1 MAVSGRSQAAI
12 LCSGGKDPSVG
23 LPLLGVN
30 DEGAAAFAVDG
41 HALARMLCF
50 DRAAADKRFG
60 ACVNDRHQRGDEGLD
75 QQNRQRKPVAAVLAL
90 LRAAF
95 PGLPSDH
102 CVLPSP
108 RLGRVFLPQVAE
120 ICSLQPLD

>member
-1 MAVSGRSQAAI
+1 MAVRGRSQAAI

-60 ACVNDRHQRGDEGLD
+60 ACVNDRHQRGGEGLD
-75 QQNRQRKPVAAVLAL
+75 QQNRQRK
-90 LRAAF
+90 AAF
-95 PGLPSDH
+95 PGIPSDH

-120 ICSLQPLD
+120 ICSLQSLD

>member
-1 MAVSGRSQAAI
+1 MAVSCRSQAAI

-23 LPLLGVN
+23 LSLLRLN

-60 ACVNDRHQRGDEGLD
+60 ACVNDRHQRGGEGLD
-75 QQNRQRKPVAAVLAL
+75 QQNRQRKPVAAALAL
-90 LRAAF
+90 LLAAF